1 MDGNA
6 IVTCLKF
13 VELNL
18 KLLMLMQASAMDQHV
33 SGPHL
38 ADPLAYWFQQH
49 FLALDATGMLGLP
62 YACSAES
69 GLLPK
74 VIDKPQP
81 LPAPSDIPEAF
92 GQALRLEGKTVL

>member
-1 MDGNA
+1 
-6 IVTCLKF
+6 
-13 VELNL
+13 
-18 KLLMLMQASAMDQHV
+18 
-33 SGPHL
+33 
-38 ADPLAYWFQQH
+38 
-49 FLALDATGMLGLP
+49 MLGLP

-74 VIDKPQP
+74 VIDKPQS

>member
-38 ADPLAYWFQQH
+38 ADLLHTGSSNTFWRWMQLGCLA
-49 FLALDATGMLGLP
+49 FLM
-62 YACSAES
+62 
-69 GLLPK
+69 
-74 VIDKPQP
+74 
-81 LPAPSDIPEAF
+81 PAVQSQGFSP
-92 GQALRLEGKTVL
+92 R